1 MKLLNSVHDEN
12 LEDLHE
18 RELECQRNLLQERLL
33 NSVSGRNLEDLAA
46 EPSGHDH
53 EELECCS
60 FCSTS
65 ARKEDT
71 VTVVVVV
78 VQSHARERIC
88 PRHLRMNWQG
98 LNSEE
103 EAEKSRK
110 KTAKKSTPSS
120 QESATWSSKSTSSFP
135 SANCVEQNCNQKHQL
150 GTLLHS
156 TEWRKRFRIRVC
168 RIVETCVKFVHSQR
182 TDAEHVSTVEPSIA
196 PTKKVVSRRIQ
207 ISYS

>member
-1 MKLLNSVHDEN
+1 M
-12 LEDLHE
+12 
-18 RELECQRNLLQERLL
+18 
-33 NSVSGRNLEDLAA
+33 
-46 EPSGHDH
+46 
-53 EELECCS
+53 CS

-71 VTVVVVV
+71 DTVVVVVVVV

-103 EAEKSRK
+103 EAEKSHK
-110 KTAKKSTPSS
+110 NTAKKSTPPS

-150 GTLLHS
+150 RTLLHS

-168 RIVETCVKFVHSQR
+168 RSVETCVKFVHSER
-182 TDAEHVSTVEPSIA
+182 TAAEHVSSVERSIA